1 MKLSFTDLN
10 PSVRQWHGPLTSEL
24 VLEPARFGL
33 GRVPKKSSPDATTT
47 VVCGFCSTGCGLQ
60 VHLKNGVAVNLSADT
75 QYPVNIGM
83 ACPKGWEALTPLAA
97 PDRGTTPL
105 LRDANGVMKPV
116 DWHEAMTE
124 FCDRMKKIQAEHGP
138 HSVAF
143 LSTGQICTEEMALL
157 GSLFKFGMGGLHCD
171 SNTRQ
176 CMATAHVAYKQSF
189 GFDAPPFTYADF
201 EESDVLVFAGANP
214 CIAHPIMWQRVMRNR
229 HRPEIIVVDPRVTET
244 AMAATQHY
252 ALRPKSDLV
261 LLYGL
266 ANRLVAA
273 GAINRQFV
281 NNHTTDFA
289 AFEKFVAQF
298 TPERVCAEAGLSRE
312 QLDRFARTIAE
323 GKRVSFWWTMG
334 VNQSHE
340 ATRTAQAIINLALMT
355 GNIGRPGTGANSI
368 TGQCNA
374 MGSRL
379 YSNIT
384 GLIGGRDFLNPDHR
398 AEVAGEL
405 EIPMEK
411 IPAQDS
417 WAYDQIVEGIRDGK
431 IKGLWVIATNSS
443 HSWIHQSEFNEL
455 LSKLDF
461 LVVQDMYPTTETA
474 QFAHLYLPAAG
485 WGEKEGT
492 FINSERRIGLVKKV
506 RRAPGRALAD
516 FHIFQLIAAY
526 WGCGELFRKW
536 SSPEAVFQIVKKLS
550 GGRPCDITGIRDYAM
565 LDECGGVQWPFAMN
579 DEWRMTNGQSDASSK
594 PFVIRHSSLTERRL
608 FEDGKFFTPDGRAK
622 FIFDEPR
629 PVAEPTDAE
638 FPFVLLTGRGT
649 SAQWHTGSR
658 TDKSDVLSA
667 LAPKKCYVE
676 VNPADA
682 ARLGIEPN
690 ARVAVRSRRGSIV
703 ANAFVTPTVQA
714 GQVFIPMHYAE
725 ANRLTHPSF
734 DPHSRQPNYKHC
746 AVDVAPARK

>member
-24 VLEPARFGL
+24 VLEPGRFGL
-33 GRVPKKSSPDATTT
+33 GRLPKKSSPDATTT

-60 VHLKNGVAVNLSADT
+60 VHLKKGEAVNLSADT
-75 QYPVNIGM
+75 RYPVNIGM
-83 ACPKGWEALTPLAA
+83 ACAKGWEALTPLAA

-105 LRDANGVMKPV
+105 LRDASGAMKPV

-124 FCDRMKKIQAEHGP
+124 FCGRMKKVQAEHGP
-138 HSVAF
+138 HSIAF
-143 LSTGQICTEEMALL
+143 LGTGQICTEEMALL
-157 GSLFKFGMGGLHCD
+157 GCLFKFGMGGLHCD

-201 EESDVLVFAGANP
+201 EASDVLVFVGANP
-214 CIAHPIMWQRVMRNR
+214 CIAHPIMWQRVMLNP
-229 HRPEIIVVDPRVTET
+229 HQPEIIVVDPRVT
-244 AMAATQHY
+244 
-252 ALRPKSDLV
+252 ALKPKSDLV

-273 GAINRQFV
+273 GAIDQKFV
-281 NNHTTDFA
+281 REHTTDFDD
-289 AFEKFVAQF
+289 FEKFVAQF
-298 TPERVCAEAGLSRE
+298 TPERVCAETGLSRE

-384 GLIGGRDFLNPDHR
+384 SLVGGRDFLNPNHR
-398 AEVAGEL
+398 SEVAREL

-411 IPAQDS
+411 IPTLDS
-417 WAYDQIVEGIRDGK
+417 WAYDQIVDGIRDGK

-443 HSWIHQSEFNEL
+443 HSWIHQSAFNEL
-455 LSKLDF
+455 LAKLDF

-474 QFAHLYLPAAG
+474 QRADLYLPAAG

-506 RRAPGRALAD
+506 CRAPGRALAD

-536 SSPEAVFQIVKKLS
+536 RSPEAAFQILKKLAHC
-550 GGRPCDITGIRDYAM
+550 RPCDISGIRDYGM
-565 LDECGGVQWPFAMN
+565 LDECGGIQWPFTAN
-579 DEWRMTNGQSDASSK
+579 DESRMTNGEPDADDGSSI
-594 PFVIRHSSLTERRL
+594 IRDSSLKERRL

-629 PVAEPTDAE
+629 PVAEPTDLE

-658 TDKSDVLSA
+658 TNKSDVLRA
-667 LAPKKCYVE
+667 LAPKECYVE
-676 VNPADA
+676 VNPSDA
-682 ARLGIEPN
+682 ARLRIAPN
-690 ARVAVRSRRGSIV
+690 AKVRIRSRRASIV
-703 ANAFVTPTVQA
+703 ANAFVTPTVQS
-714 GQVFIPMHYAE
+714 GQIFIPMHYAE
-725 ANRLTHPSF
+725 VNRLTHPSF

-746 AVDVAPARK
+746 AVDIAPARK